1 MADRYV
7 TIKGRKL
14 GLNVSSVSIY
24 RDSISTANLIS
35 KVPKNVFT
43 SGYTF
48 LDVDT
53 QEDYVVQAD
62 DPCNTVLNLSIRA
75 ANQPP
80 TVNISGSTSANTGT
94 SVTLTANA
102 NDPEGFPM
110 TYLWSTGETTQSITV
125 TSATAQTATY
135 TVTVTDDIGDTGSDT
150 HDIVWTVPT
159 TTTTTQPPATTT
171 TTQPPTPFVSING
184 VTAAQVNDTITLTG
198 EDYNFTGS
206 TWSWTGGAA
215 AGLTSKTINISES
228 SAGSV
233 TYGVTVDG
241 TYTDTHTVTWSTTP
255 TTTTTTTQ
263 APATTTTTTT
273 QAPATTT
280 TTTNAPPQT
289 CYAHQLQ
296 YDATTTCQG
305 NISVYYTDNS
315 NWCSS
320 TKLFMSSSA
329 CASDDPSGYAPAGY
343 YTYEFAPAS
352 YEYSYWNGSSFSISQ
367 MCTPCSN

>member
-14 GLNVSSVSIY
+14 GLNISSVSIY
-24 RDSISTANLIS
+24 RESISTANLIS
-35 KVPKNVFT
+35 KVPKNVFI

-53 QEDYVVQAD
+53 QENYVVQAD
-62 DPCNTVLNLSIRA
+62 DPCNTVLNVSIRA

-80 TVNISGSTSANTGT
+80 TVNISGATSSLTNTN
-94 SVTLTANA
+94 VTLTANA
-102 NDPEGFPM
+102 NDPEGFPL

-135 TVTVTDDIGDTGSDT
+135 EVTVTDDIGDTGSDT
-150 HDIVWTVPT
+150 HNIVWTVPA

-171 TTQPPTPFVSING
+171 TTQAPTPFVQING

-241 TYTDTHTVTWSTTP
+241 TYTDSHTVEWTTAP
-255 TTTTTTTQ
+255 TTTTTTTTTQ

-273 QAPATTT
+273 TAAPC
-280 TTTNAPPQT
+280 N
-289 CYAHQLQ
+289 CRE
-296 YDATTTCQG
+296 YDISNNG
-305 NISVYYTDNS
+305 NP
-315 NWCSS
+315 
-320 TKLFMSSSA
+320 L
-329 CASDDPSGYAPAGY
+329 DDDS
-343 YTYEFAPAS
+343 YTYNVCGGGTTSGIVPHGDSVTVCAV
-352 YEYSYWNGSSFSISQ
+352 SFTHQGVALTITNTQ
-367 MCTPCSN
+367 VECC

>member
-1 MADRYV
+1 MPNRSL
-7 TIKGRKL
+7 TIRGTEV
-14 GLNVSSVSIY
+14 GLDINKVSIY
-24 RDSISTANLIS
+24 KDSISSSNLVGTVDKSI
-35 KVPKNVFT
+35 FM
-43 SGYTF
+43 SGYSF
-48 LDVDT
+48 IDDDQ
-53 QEDYVVQAD
+53 QEDYVCQGD
-62 DPCNTVLNLSIRA
+62 DPCRTVLNLSIRS

-80 TVNISGSTSANTGT
+80 TVTITGATSSLTNTN
-94 SVTLTANA
+94 VTLTANA
-102 NDPEGFPM
+102 NDPEGFPL

-135 TVTVTDDIGDTGSDT
+135 EVTVTDDIGDTGSDT
-150 HDIVWTVPT
+150 HNIVWTVPA

-171 TTQPPTPFVSING
+171 TTQAPTPFVQING

-215 AGLTSKTINISES
+215 AGLTSKTINITES

-241 TYTDTHTVTWSTTP
+241 TYTDTHTVNWSTTP

-280 TTTNAPPQT
+280 TTTQAPGYWNLRICSNGTLANQ
-289 CYAHQLQ
+289 QVQ
-296 YDATTTCQG
+296 DDG
-305 NISVYYTDNS
+305 NINAGDVFLAGNGICYEVDNFQS
-315 NWCSS
+315 NQ
-320 TKLFMSSSA
+320 
-329 CASDDPSGYAPAGY
+329 SGGLQIIVS
-343 YTYEFAPAS
+343 EFGNCQECLDA
-352 YEYSYWNGSSFSISQ
+352 NGGV
-367 MCTPCSN
+367 